1 MERKLPMTLND
12 QLYSRLVNL
21 YQGLDDEKIHQL
33 NARLILLLS
42 EEISD
47 PLVIKKIIDQ
57 IETENKSSSNQLSPE
72 WLLKGQNSAQSR
84 YQWNDLLK

>member
-33 NARLILLLS
+33 NARLILLLL

-47 PLVIKKIIDQ
+47 SLVIKKIIDQ
-57 IETENKSSSNQLSPE
+57 IETENKSSSN
-72 WLLKGQNSAQSR
+72 
-84 YQWNDLLK
+84 

>member
-57 IETENKSSSNQLSPE
+57 MENEHKIPSNSLSLE
-72 WLLKGQNSAQSR
+72 
-84 YQWNDLLK
+84 

>member
-1 MERKLPMTLND
+1 MTLND

-57 IETENKSSSNQLSPE
+57 IETELKIPSNSLSLE
-72 WLLKGQNSAQSR
+72 
-84 YQWNDLLK
+84 

>member
-1 MERKLPMTLND
+1 MTLDD

-21 YQGLDDEKIHQL
+21 YQGLDDDKIHQL

-47 PLVIKKIIDQ
+47 SLAIKKIIDQ
-57 IETENKSSSNQLSPE
+57 LETENKRSNNQLSQE
-72 WLLKGQNSAQSR
+72 
-84 YQWNDLLK
+84 

>member
-1 MERKLPMTLND
+1 MTLND

-21 YQGLDDEKIHQL
+21 YQGLDDEKIHLL

-47 PLVIKKIIDQ
+47 SIVIKKIIDQ
-57 IETENKSSSNQLSPE
+57 LEMENKSSSN
-72 WLLKGQNSAQSR
+72 
-84 YQWNDLLK
+84 

>member
-1 MERKLPMTLND
+1 MTLND

-47 PLVIKKIIDQ
+47 SLVIKKIIDQ
-57 IETENKSSSNQLSPE
+57 LETENKSKSN
-72 WLLKGQNSAQSR
+72 
-84 YQWNDLLK
+84 

>member
-1 MERKLPMTLND
+1 MSLND

-47 PLVIKKIIDQ
+47 SIVIKKIIDQ
-57 IETENKSSSNQLSPE
+57 LEMENKSYSN
-72 WLLKGQNSAQSR
+72 
-84 YQWNDLLK
+84 

>member
-1 MERKLPMTLND
+1 MTLTD

-47 PLVIKKIIDQ
+47 SLVIKKIIDQ
-57 IETENKSSSNQLSPE
+57 IETEQKIPSNSLSLE
-72 WLLKGQNSAQSR
+72 
-84 YQWNDLLK
+84 

>member
-1 MERKLPMTLND
+1 MMLND

-47 PLVIKKIIDQ
+47 SLVIKKVIDLL
-57 IETENKSSSNQLSPE
+57 ETENKSSSN
-72 WLLKGQNSAQSR
+72 
-84 YQWNDLLK
+84 

>member
-1 MERKLPMTLND
+1 MTLND

-47 PLVIKKIIDQ
+47 SLVMKKIIDQ
-57 IETENKSSSNQLSPE
+57 LETENKSSSNSLSPE
-72 WLLKGQNSAQSR
+72 
-84 YQWNDLLK
+84 

>member
-1 MERKLPMTLND
+1 MTLND

-47 PLVIKKIIDQ
+47 SLAIEKIIDQ
-57 IETENKSSSNQLSPE
+57 LETENKRSTNSPSS
-72 WLLKGQNSAQSR
+72 
-84 YQWNDLLK
+84 